1 MYLFLVQWS
10 RDMHRWKPGHDMWTS
25 LKKISLLFQ
34 SMKSK
39 LLFFSFSLI
48 FLSWIAL
55 ENLTLN
61 QRVLHVYCYYNDSFD
76 VTLGEKKLFKL
87 LKVIKYHL
95 FNDQIKYRNQ
105 LDLFTFYFRSLN
117 NLPLVKSNF
126 IRRFVNNYFAPKWNS

>member
-1 MYLFLVQWS
+1 
-10 RDMHRWKPGHDMWTS
+10 
-25 LKKISLLFQ
+25 
-34 SMKSK
+34 MKSE

-61 QRVLHVYCYYNDSFD
+61 QRAIHVYCYYNDCFD
-76 VTLGEKKLFKL
+76 ATLGEKNLFKL

-95 FNDQIKYRNQ
+95 FNDQIKYHNQ

-117 NLPLVKSNF
+117 LPLVKSNF
-126 IRRFVNNYFAPKWNS
+126 IRRCLNNYFAPKWNSQHIVLMYVFISFSSVNRNVIIINAVNYFDLT